1 MQSALVT
8 GGAGFIGSNL
18 VRALVASGEK
28 VRVLDDMSTGSVEN
42 LASVNGSVELVE
54 GDLRDPYTVRRA
66 VSGIQVVYHLGAIPS
81 VARSVA
87 DPRTSHAVNVNGA
100 LNVLMA
106 ARDEEV
112 RRIVFASSSSVYGDT
127 QILPKHEGMPV
138 APTSPYAAGKLAGE
152 GCMQSFAATYGMETI
167 SLRFF
172 NVFGP
177 NQNPASE
184 YAAVVPR
191 FMSRMLSGAPPLIF
205 GDGFQ
210 SRDFTFVANV
220 VQACL
225 LAADAGPE
233 AIGQVVNVGC
243 GTRTSLLDLVETMNQ
258 LLGTELRP
266 GHLDPRPGDVR
277 DSQADVSKAQQVIGY
292 RPLVSLREGLRRT
305 IDWMAER
312 RAAVGA
318 G

>member
-1 MQSALVT
+1 
-8 GGAGFIGSNL
+8 
-18 VRALVASGEK
+18 
-28 VRVLDDMSTGSVEN
+28 
-42 LASVNGSVELVE
+42 VNG
-54 GDLRDPYTVRRA
+54 T
-66 VSGIQVVYHLGAIPS
+66 
-81 VARSVA
+81 
-87 DPRTSHAVNVNGA
+87 

-138 APTSPYAAGKLAGE
+138 APMSPYAASKLASE

-191 FMSRMLSGAPPLIF
+191 FISRILSGAPPLIF
-205 GDGFQ
+205 GDGYQ

-233 AIGQVVNVGC
+233 AMGQVVNVGC
-243 GTRTSLLDLVETMNQ
+243 GMRTSLLDLVEAMNQ

-266 GHLDPRPGDVR
+266 SHLDPRPGDVR

-292 RPLVSLREGLRRT
+292 RPLVSFREGLRRT